1 MKRFLYLV
9 LATGLLLATG
19 AVAQTGQDQSQP
31 QSSSTAAQADT
42 PNGQSDVLID
52 PGAIYND
59 KNPGH
64 WVGKTVTLQ
73 NVTVQDTND
82 SGNFW
87 VGQDGGHRLLVVKD
101 ESDANMKA
109 LHVKKGDVVT
119 ISGTVQPASRY
130 AAKETSAEK
139 GSMHDAEKS
148 SGVYLQANN
157 LSVNSSTRH

>member
-1 MKRFLYLV
+1 VKSLFY
-9 LATGLLLATG
+9 LLLVTG
-19 AVAQTGQDQSQP
+19 SLLVSGAFAQTGQDNTQP
-31 QSSSTAAQADT
+31 QTSPTAGQADASG
-42 PNGQSDVLID
+42 PDVLID
-52 PGAIYND
+52 PGVIYND

-64 WVGKTVTLQ
+64 WVGKSVTLQ
-73 NVTVQDTND
+73 NVTVQDTNN

-87 VGQDGGHRLLVVKD
+87 IGQDGGHRLLIVKSD
-101 ESDANMKA
+101 SDANMKA

-119 ISGTVQPASRY
+119 VSGTVQPASRY
-130 AAKETSAEK
+130 AAQESSAEK